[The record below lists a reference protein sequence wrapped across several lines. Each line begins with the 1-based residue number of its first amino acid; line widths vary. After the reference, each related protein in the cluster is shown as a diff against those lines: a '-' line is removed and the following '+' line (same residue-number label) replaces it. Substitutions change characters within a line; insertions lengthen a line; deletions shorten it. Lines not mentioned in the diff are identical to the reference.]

1 MNVIE
6 IFKFSFEALLERKVR
21 AALTI
26 LMVVIGV
33 ALLVALHGTGNGFTN
48 FINEQFSNL
57 GANVLIVSGRGSIDI
72 DDSLIDEI
80 SRIKGV
86 KEVVPFFQK
95 QASISSRG
103 ESQTSVIIGMDQSK
117 LPLLFPTISFKSGTY
132 VSETDSI
139 GIILGNE
146 LTRASSREEPF
157 ATLGQTV
164 KIIYQK
170 YVNQQPVTFQR
181 AFIVRGILNY
191 VGSGIIPVD
200 QMAFISTSAA
210 KNFFNQKSYDGLY
223 IITESPS
230 FNEAVMNEMR
240 EMYGSDLTIISPQVI
255 SNVIH
260 QITSGVS
267 LFIRIIAMVSLLVA
281 SVGIITTLHTSVLER
296 IKEIGLLKALG
307 FTNKLILGVF
317 LCEATIIGIIGGGL
331 GSLLGIALS
340 YGMSW
345 ILGRGLNIDIK
356 LGSHS
361 RETLPIQITPTFD
374 LENIIST
381 WLLSIVLSM
390 ISGFYPSW
398 RAARLDPVEALRHE

>member
-1 MNVIE
+1 MNIIE

-21 AALTI
+21 ATLTT
-26 LMVVIGV
+26 LMVIIGV

-48 FINEQFSNL
+48 FVNEQFSNL
-57 GANVLIVSGRGSIDI
+57 GANVLIVSGRGSTDI
-72 DDSLIDEI
+72 DETMIREVSKLE
-80 SRIKGV
+80 GV
-86 KEVVPFFQK
+86 REVVPFYQK
-95 QASISSRG
+95 RALISSRG
-103 ESQTSVIIGMDQSK
+103 ETQASIIIGMDQSK
-117 LPLLFPTISFKSGTY
+117 LSLLFPTISFESGTY
-132 VSETDSI
+132 VSETDNI

-146 LTRASSREEPF
+146 LTRAPGREEPF

-164 KIIYQK
+164 RIIYQK
-170 YVNQQPVTFQR
+170 YVNQQPIILQR
-181 AFIVRGILNY
+181 AFTVRGILKY

-230 FNEAVMNEMR
+230 FNDSVMNEIR
-240 EMYGSDLTIISPQVI
+240 EMYGSDLIIISPQVI
-255 SNVIH
+255 SNVIL
-260 QITSGVS
+260 QITGGVS

-307 FTNKLILGVF
+307 FTNRLVLGVF

-331 GSLLGIALS
+331 GSLLGIVLS

-345 ILGRGLNIDIK
+345 ILVRGLNIDIK
-356 LGSHS
+356 PSSYGG
-361 RETLPIQITPTFD
+361 ETLSIQIVPTFD
-374 LENIIST
+374 LGNIISM

-398 RAARLDPVEALRHE
+398 RASRLDPVEALRHE

>member
-1 MNVIE
+1 MNIIE
-6 IFKFSFEALLERKVR
+6 IFRFSFEALLERKVR
-21 AALTI
+21 ATLTT

-48 FINEQFSNL
+48 FVNEQFSNL
-57 GANVLIVSGRGSIDI
+57 GANVLIVSGRGSIE
-72 DDSLIDEI
+72 IDETLI
-80 SRIKGV
+80 REVSKLEGV
-86 KEVVPFFQK
+86 REVVPFYQK
-95 QASISSRG
+95 RAFISSKGETQASM
-103 ESQTSVIIGMDQSK
+103 IIGMDQSK
-117 LPLLFPTISFKSGTY
+117 LSLLFPTISFKSGTY
-132 VSETDSI
+132 VPETDSI

-146 LTRASSREEPF
+146 LTRAPSREEPF

-164 KIIYQK
+164 RIVYQK
-170 YVNQQPVTFQR
+170 YVNQQPIIFQR
-181 AFIVRGILNY
+181 AFVVRGILKY

-223 IITESPS
+223 IITESPGL
-230 FNEAVMNEMR
+230 NEAVMNEMR
-240 EMYGSDLTIISPQVI
+240 EIYGSDLTIISPQVI

-260 QITSGVS
+260 QITGGVS

-307 FTNKLILGVF
+307 FTNRLVLGVF

-331 GSLLGIALS
+331 GSLLGIVLS

-345 ILGRGLNIDIK
+345 ILGRGLNIDVK
-356 LGSHS
+356 LGSYGG
-361 RETLPIQITPTFD
+361 ETLSIQIVPTFD
-374 LENIIST
+374 LGNIISM

-398 RAARLDPVEALRHE
+398 RASRLDPVEALRHE